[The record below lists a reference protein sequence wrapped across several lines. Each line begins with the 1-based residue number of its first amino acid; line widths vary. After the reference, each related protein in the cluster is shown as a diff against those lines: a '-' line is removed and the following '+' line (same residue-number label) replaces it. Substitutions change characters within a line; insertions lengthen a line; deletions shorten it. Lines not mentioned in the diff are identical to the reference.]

1 MIVSCKAAELW
12 RCKCSRQWNCLCSLL
27 FVSHRRAKV
36 GASHLAACE
45 SGDAAPLRQLVAI
58 VCAKEELATE
68 VLNQGGLSVFL
79 GALRAENAAAELA
92 STGLCAFLQHPRRRA
107 EVVELLSKDWQTY
120 GPRLMP
126 ALLRALVSDGP
137 PARASMALLL
147 WLLEE
152 VEGAPGA
159 FHAAAMRQEADDGA
173 PGYRQL
179 AATAHGAAALRRAQ
193 QKAPVALRESM
204 CEAVDAEVHGGF
216 MEDLLKEESS
226 HEVLSILTASCAT
239 PQAACTELQR
249 QQATQIKE
257 EKKFTEM
264 LQGKLRQSHRALQA
278 MAPLVKLGDPDLERT
293 LASILQNGWESAHW
307 PEGQTLLHFLC
318 EHSEDPRAVQLV
330 SELCPD
336 LEARDEKGLRAMD
349 YAMQNPS
356 SEVADQL
363 LKVSRARACQS
374 FGPLEDDV
382 YGQNL
387 EVIQEHEPPSAVSIS
402 DPKLSEIKQSVV
414 LGKDGETEHGTIG
427 ALFVLRTQLSA
438 ALRENEALKD
448 KVGELELLRT
458 RLAILSEERGPVAAT
473 GPLLPAEIAEKRERG
488 IEIQEVSSLQRVSD
502 SAIRGDV
509 AGSDN
514 ISASASEC
522 EPVPE
527 PPASVAASSPDA
539 SPTPREV
546 PTEAASPKLLAPPRG
561 KAKGKGKGPQ
571 LPSPS
576 PSPSEGSSAAS
587 DIGDATP
594 TPSSSKGKGKSKGP
608 PPAPGG
614 RPAGAETGEKG
625 KGKGK
630 GKAAVEPTKPTV
642 KPMQDLKT
650 LPWTRYVVGA
660 QLQQGTI
667 WDKVN
672 FVYDED
678 HIMESLPLEEIEKR
692 FGKSAGLQKVAKA
705 EVKESKKPK
714 TVKIDSITQQQRF
727 QIEVSL
733 RTLPVSLN
741 NGAKAAQAL
750 KELDRSAITAE
761 ALQTLRRFLC
771 PSEEQEMELSS
782 KRQAVEVER
791 SPEDPFV
798 WDPVEQFMED
808 LAQVRGCAMRLSC
821 WGFLYNLPDRLS
833 QLQDNLQRFEKMVRC
848 FLTSVEIPFL
858 LSLVLAFGNY
868 LNGGKNE
875 KRLGQADGFHVELL
889 GRPGGLDVVNDA
901 QGCNLRQLIFTVYC
915 EKHQGRAEQLLRELA
930 PMFGLVQRRL
940 GKDAQG
946 VPQIRKSVR
955 VQIEELDKQL
965 MQLKSE
971 FSARHQE
978 LKDGLKQI
986 SDPADK
992 FVVEVP
998 PEFERARQQV
1008 EDLVRQ
1014 KDTVVQ
1020 QFKLVLANFKAETY
1034 RGDSVIVDG
1043 QVKDGNP
1050 KEEMTSEVWCKIWD
1064 DFFVPGERVLTF
1076 DEKRQK
1082 ELIEPHFCKD
1092 SPLTVESLAILW
1104 GLPSASLSSAQ
1115 RPRAK
1120 AARRRTTA

>member
-1 MIVSCKAAELW
+1 MREFRWSWADVGLLKSGLAKAGAGWHSADRAGQAIEKLERLKLKDRARPLHFIVKGKKEFRFADAGQAVAFLRPLADADALRAVKTRKPLQDVDQLLGELPDAQKARISRSLHCPSGHPIQRKGESLKWYQDAKTCDACRKPICAKSDYWRCTKNCKYNVCHHCFQDAGNNAALLFAEHCSESLANTSQASTSEGPPSDEVLADGPCVELTVHFQGRRETAAFDSARPLAPQMSALEHALHSEVWAEDDDGSCAQEVLQSELQLQAIPPGADVAAEPVTQL
-12 RCKCSRQWNCLCSLL
+12 
-27 FVSHRRAKV
+27 
-36 GASHLAACE
+36 ASSSWWQSCDLASMMERHLE
-45 SGDAAPLRQLVAI
+45 ETREDPLEYFRGHTNR
-58 VCAKEELATE
+58 CAKEELATE

-216 MEDLLKEESS
+216 MEDLLKEQSS

-293 LASILQNGWESAHW
+293 LASILQNGWESAFRR
-307 PEGQTLLHFLC
+307 PFGEGEVVRKPNAIIDILSKIQFELTTLNDAARHDFAHKV

-438 ALRENEALKD
+438 ALRENEDSLKSGV
-448 KVGELELLRT
+448 KEF
-458 RLAILSEERGPVAAT
+458 
-473 GPLLPAEIAEKRERG
+473 
-488 IEIQEVSSLQRVSD
+488 
-502 SAIRGDV
+502 IRDV

-608 PPAPGG
+608 PPAPGS

-672 FVYDED
+672 VVYDED
-678 HIMESLPLEEIEKR
+678 HIMESLPLEAPVNAR
-692 FGKSAGLQKVAKA
+692 ANV
-705 EVKESKKPK
+705 
-714 TVKIDSITQQQRF
+714 
-727 QIEVSL
+727 
-733 RTLPVSLN
+733 RTCRIYWPC
-741 NGAKAAQAL
+741 Q
-750 KELDRSAITAE
+750 
-761 ALQTLRRFLC
+761 
-771 PSEEQEMELSS
+771 
-782 KRQAVEVER
+782 
-791 SPEDPFV
+791 
-798 WDPVEQFMED
+798 
-808 LAQVRGCAMRLSC
+808 
-821 WGFLYNLPDRLS
+821 
-833 QLQDNLQRFEKMVRC
+833 
-848 FLTSVEIPFL
+848 
-858 LSLVLAFGNY
+858 
-868 LNGGKNE
+868 
-875 KRLGQADGFHVELL
+875 
-889 GRPGGLDVVNDA
+889 
-901 QGCNLRQLIFTVYC
+901 
-915 EKHQGRAEQLLRELA
+915 
-930 PMFGLVQRRL
+930 
-940 GKDAQG
+940 
-946 VPQIRKSVR
+946 
-955 VQIEELDKQL
+955 
-965 MQLKSE
+965 
-971 FSARHQE
+971 
-978 LKDGLKQI
+978 
-986 SDPADK
+986 
-992 FVVEVP
+992 
-998 PEFERARQQV
+998 
-1008 EDLVRQ
+1008 
-1014 KDTVVQ
+1014 
-1020 QFKLVLANFKAETY
+1020 
-1034 RGDSVIVDG
+1034 
-1043 QVKDGNP
+1043 
-1050 KEEMTSEVWCKIWD
+1050 
-1064 DFFVPGERVLTF
+1064 
-1076 DEKRQK
+1076 
-1082 ELIEPHFCKD
+1082 
-1092 SPLTVESLAILW
+1092 
-1104 GLPSASLSSAQ
+1104 
-1115 RPRAK
+1115 
-1120 AARRRTTA
+1120 